1 VRGKNNSKIYSKLNI
16 ARLLKFLDIIKLH
29 LNTATSRQR
38 RPLHRGGLEWSPIY
52 WSEPHR
58 GNAPVTYNLI
68 LSKLILSLPFM
79 KKINLLYIG
88 LLGVGLM
95 IFYINRSYVQQSTTF
110 YGFAENK
117 ETEINLDHSVFIEK
131 VHIKDGQ
138 FVSKGDLLLDV
149 QFSNIDF
156 KLNDVTNDLEQLDL
170 KSQEKRKEILNK
182 IKRLEAEKTAKI
194 EETKTKI
201 ETIKAEVEFSKSLIK
216 DLKSIEVDNN
226 SNSSSPLNIEIET
239 LQSNLNTDLKP
250 LNLELQQLSIELREV
265 SNSNKIQKKKLEY
278 EKEYFQK
285 EEKKLQI
292 LAPSDGLIGNLRCKE
307 GEHISS
313 FNTLISF
320 YQQNPTIVKGFVHEN
335 LILHVQVGDTLEVTS
350 SLHPAHTVMGTV
362 SGLGF
367 RIVEIPERLRKRPEI
382 KTYGREVLIQIPPDN
397 PFLQKEKVVLNLLNL
412 DDLPAKPL
420 FPFLNDQHSSN
431 LPINQ
436 AINLNR

>member
-1 VRGKNNSKIYSKLNI
+1 
-16 ARLLKFLDIIKLH
+16 
-29 LNTATSRQR
+29 
-38 RPLHRGGLEWSPIY
+38 
-52 WSEPHR
+52 
-58 GNAPVTYNLI
+58 
-68 LSKLILSLPFM
+68 M